1 MAEGKREQVYYLCEE
16 REVAFIRNGELM
28 RKFDA
33 VVFDMDGLIFDSERL
48 VLVCWE
54 KLAEKYH
61 LDGMHDVMLRCIGTT
76 KVKTREIL
84 LDYYGQDFPYEA
96 CCVETSAMFHEI
108 SDRDGLPVK
117 KGVRELL
124 DYLREQEIPTA
135 LASSTRLAVVTQEL
149 QQAGLYEYFGVV
161 VGGDQLKRS
170 KPEPDIYLMACEK
183 LGVLPERACAIEDSY
198 NGIRSAY
205 SAGMKPVM
213 VPDLL
218 PPTEEMRQKCVLVSE
233 DLLQV
238 KTWLEHLE

>member
-1 MAEGKREQVYYLCEE
+1 
-16 REVAFIRNGELM
+16 M

-48 VLVCWE
+48 VLACWE
-54 KLAEKYH
+54 KLAGKYQ
-61 LDGMHDVMLRCIGTT
+61 LDGMQEVMLRCIGTT

-84 LDYYGQDFPYEA
+84 LDNYGQDFPYEVYCA
-96 CCVETSAMFHEI
+96 EASAMFHEI
-108 SDRDGLPVK
+108 AERDGLPVK

-124 DYLREQEIPTA
+124 DYLKEQEIPAA

-149 QQAGLYEYFGVV
+149 QQAGLYDYFRVV

-218 PPTEEMRQKCVLVSE
+218 PATEEMHKKSVIVAE

-238 KTWLEHLE
+238 KEWLARIE

>member
-1 MAEGKREQVYYLCEE
+1 
-16 REVAFIRNGELM
+16 M
-28 RKFDA
+28 RDCRA

-48 VLVCWE
+48 VLICWE
-54 KLAEKYH
+54 KLAGKYH
-61 LDGMHDVMLRCIGTT
+61 LEGMHEVMLRCIGTT
-76 KVKTREIL
+76 KVKTKEIV

-96 CCVETSAMFHEI
+96 YCAEASAMFHEI
-108 SDRDGLPVK
+108 SERDGLPVK

-124 DYLREQEIPTA
+124 NYLREQDIPTA

-149 QQAGLYEYFGVV
+149 QQAGLYQYFREI

-170 KPEPDIYLMACEK
+170 KPEPDIYLMACER
-183 LGVLPERACAIEDSY
+183 LGVLPERAYAIEDSY

-205 SAGMKPVM
+205 SAGMKPIM

-218 PPTEEMRQKCVLVSE
+218 PPTEEMREKSVVVLD

-238 KTWLEHLE
+238 KEWLENRKE

>member
-1 MAEGKREQVYYLCEE
+1 
-16 REVAFIRNGELM
+16 M
-28 RKFDA
+28 RDCRA

-48 VLVCWE
+48 VLICWE
-54 KLAEKYH
+54 KLAGKYH
-61 LDGMHDVMLRCIGTT
+61 LEGIHEVMLRCIGTT
-76 KVKTREIL
+76 KVKTKEIV

-96 CCVETSAMFHEI
+96 YCAEASAMFHEI
-108 SDRDGLPVK
+108 SERDGLPVK

-124 DYLREQEIPTA
+124 NYLREQDIPAA

-149 QQAGLYEYFGVV
+149 QQAGLYQYFREI

-170 KPEPDIYLMACEK
+170 KPEPDIYLMACER
-183 LGVLPERACAIEDSY
+183 LGVLPERAYAIEDSY

-205 SAGMKPVM
+205 SAGMKPIM

-218 PPTEEMRQKCVLVSE
+218 PPTEEMREKSVVVLD

-238 KTWLEHLE
+238 KEWLENRKE